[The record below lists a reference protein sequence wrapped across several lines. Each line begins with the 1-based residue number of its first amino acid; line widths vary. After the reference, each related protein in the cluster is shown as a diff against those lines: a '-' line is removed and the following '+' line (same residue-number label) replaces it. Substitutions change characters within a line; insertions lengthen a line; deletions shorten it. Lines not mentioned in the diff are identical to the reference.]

1 VIAGE
6 PFGERCRGREDAVDR
21 LGRDEQ
27 AEGCAGEGGGQVF
40 RLTGDRRRAGKRQ
53 ERDAE
58 AAAEPA

>member
-6 PFGERCRGREDAVDR
+6 PFGERCLGREDAIDR

-27 AEGCAGEGGGQVF
+27 AECFAGEGGGQVF
-40 RLTGDRRRAGKRQ
+40 RLARDRRRAGERQ